1 MDDSP
6 RLAVIDDEPGI
17 RTLLEIEL
25 SEAGFDVRSAPDG
38 AAGYELVRAWNPDL
52 VLLDVVMPRIDG
64 LSLLP
69 LLRRQTQAPIVM
81 LSARGRSSDKIA
93 GFEGGADLYVSKP
106 FEIPELI
113 AMLQSALRRPSL
125 RDPDYLTF
133 ADLTVNLRERVA
145 DRGGAPVDL
154 TKREFDLLAT
164 LLREPRRVFTREELL
179 DLVWEERYVTPGV
192 VDTYMS
198 YLRAKVDAPFQ
209 EPIIHTV
216 RGVGF
221 TIRHRGV

>member
-1 MDDSP
+1 
-6 RLAVIDDEPGI
+6 
-17 RTLLEIEL
+17 
-25 SEAGFDVRSAPDG
+25 
-38 AAGYELVRAWNPDL
+38 
-52 VLLDVVMPRIDG
+52 LLDVVMPRIDG

-106 FEIPELI
+106 FEIPELV
-113 AMLQSALRRPSL
+113 ATLHTALRRPAL

-133 ADLTVNLRERVA
+133 ADLTVNLRERVV
-145 DRGGAPVDL
+145 DRGGSPVDL

-179 DLVWEERYVTPGV
+179 DLVWEERYVTSGV

-198 YLRAKVDAPFQ
+198 YLRAKVDAPFDA
-209 EPIIHTV
+209 PIIHTV

-221 TIRHRGV
+221 TIRHRGA

>member
-1 MDDSP
+1 MDEFP

-17 RTLLEIEL
+17 RALLEIEL
-25 SEAGFDVRSAPDG
+25 GHAGFEVRSAPDG
-38 AAGYELVRAWNPDL
+38 LSGFELVRDWSPDL

-81 LSARGRSSDKIA
+81 LSARGRAQDKIA

-106 FEIPELI
+106 FEIPELV
-113 AMLQSALRRPSL
+113 AMLHSALRRPAL
-125 RDPDYLTF
+125 RNPDFLTF
-133 ADLTVNLRERVA
+133 ADLTVNLRERTVERA
-145 DRGGAPVDL
+145 GSSVDL
-154 TKREFDLLAT
+154 TRREFDLLAT
-164 LLREPRRVFTREELL
+164 LLREPRRVFSREELL
-179 DLVWEERYVTPGV
+179 DIVWEERYVTTGV

-198 YLRAKVDAPFQ
+198 YLRAKVDTPFEAP
-209 EPIIHTV
+209 IVHTV

-221 TIRHRGV
+221 TIRHRGA

>member
-17 RTLLEIEL
+17 RTLLELEL
-25 SEAGFDVRSAPDG
+25 GHAGFDVRSAPDG
-38 AAGYELVRAWNPDL
+38 ASGFELVRDWHPDL

-64 LSLLP
+64 ISLLP

-81 LSARGRSSDKIA
+81 LSARGRAQDKIA
-93 GFEGGADLYVSKP
+93 GLEGGADLYVSKP

-113 AMLQSALRRPSL
+113 ALLQTALRRPSL
-125 RDPDYLTF
+125 RDPGFLTF
-133 ADLTVNLRERVA
+133 GDLTVNLH
-145 DRGGAPVDL
+145 DRAVTRAGSNVDL
-154 TKREFDLLAT
+154 TRREFDLLAT

-179 DLVWEERYVTPGV
+179 DIVWEERYVTTGV

-198 YLRAKVDAPFQ
+198 YLRSKVDTPFDY
-209 EPIIHTV
+209 PIVHTV

-221 TIRHRGV
+221 TIRHRGA

>member
-25 SEAGFDVRSAPDG
+25 GGAGFDVRSAPDG
-38 AAGYELVRAWNPDL
+38 ASGFDLVREWNPDL
-52 VLLDVVMPRIDG
+52 VLLDVVMPRVDG
-64 LSLLP
+64 LALLP

-113 AMLQSALRRPSL
+113 AMLQSALRRPAL

-133 ADLTVNLRERVA
+133 ADLTVNLRERTV
-145 DRGGAPVDL
+145 DRGGQDVDL

-179 DLVWEERYVTPGV
+179 DLVWEERYVTTGV

-198 YLRAKVDAPFQ
+198 YLRAKVDAPFDA
-209 EPIIHTV
+209 PIIHTV

>member
-25 SEAGFDVRSAPDG
+25 SEAGFEVRSAPDG
-38 AAGYELVRAWNPDL
+38 AAGFELVRTWNPDI

-106 FEIPELI
+106 FEIPELV
-113 AMLQSALRRPSL
+113 ATLHTALRRPAL

-133 ADLTVNLRERVA
+133 ADLTVNLRERVV
-145 DRGGAPVDL
+145 DRGGSPVDL

-179 DLVWEERYVTPGV
+179 DLVWEERYVTSGV

-198 YLRAKVDAPFQ
+198 YLRAKVDAPFDA
-209 EPIIHTV
+209 PIIHTV

-221 TIRHRGV
+221 TIRHRGA

>member
-38 AAGYELVRAWNPDL
+38 ASGFELVRAWNPDL
-52 VLLDVVMPRIDG
+52 VLLDVVMPRVDG

-113 AMLQSALRRPSL
+113 AMLQSALRRPAL

-133 ADLTVNLRERVA
+133 ADLTVNLRERVV
-145 DRGGAPVDL
+145 DRGGSHLDL

-179 DLVWEERYVTPGV
+179 DLVWEERYVTSGV

-198 YLRAKVDAPFQ
+198 YLRAKVDTPFD

>member
-1 MDDSP
+1 MHEP
-6 RLAVIDDEPGI
+6 VRLAVIDDEPGI

-25 SEAGFDVRSAPDG
+25 TDAGFEVRCAPDG
-38 AAGYELVRAWNPDL
+38 ASGFELVREWKPDL

-81 LSARGRSSDKIA
+81 LSARGRAQDKIA

-106 FEIPELI
+106 FEIPELV
-113 AMLQSALRRPSL
+113 ASLRTALRRPAL
-125 RDPDYLTF
+125 RDPDYLSF
-133 ADLTVNLRERVA
+133 ADLTVNLRERAVKRAGA
-145 DRGGAPVDL
+145 DVEL
-154 TKREFDLLAT
+154 TRREFDLLAT
-164 LLREPRRVFTREELL
+164 LLREPRRVFTRDELL
-179 DLVWEERYVTPGV
+179 DSVWEERYVTTGV

-198 YLRAKVDAPFQ
+198 YLRAKVDAPFDY
-209 EPIIHTV
+209 PIIHTV

-221 TIRHRGV
+221 TIRHRGT

>member
-1 MDDSP
+1 MEEMP

-25 SEAGFDVRSAPDG
+25 GEAGFEVRCAPDG
-38 AAGYELVRAWNPDL
+38 ASGFELVRDWNPDL

-64 LSLLP
+64 ISLLP

-81 LSARGRSSDKIA
+81 LSARGRAQDKIA

-106 FEIPELI
+106 FEIPELV
-113 AMLQSALRRPSL
+113 ALLRSALRRPSL
-125 RDPDYLTF
+125 RNPDYLTF
-133 ADLTVNLRERVA
+133 ADLTVNLRERVVERA
-145 DRGGAPVDL
+145 GSSVDL
-154 TKREFDLLAT
+154 TRREFELLTA

-179 DLVWEERYVTPGV
+179 DAVWEERYVTAGV

-198 YLRAKVDAPFQ
+198 YLRAKVDAPFDY
-209 EPIIHTV
+209 PIIHTV

-221 TIRHRGV
+221 TIRHRGA

>member
-25 SEAGFDVRSAPDG
+25 AGAGFDVRSAPDG
-38 AAGYELVRAWNPDL
+38 ASGFDLVREWNPDL
-52 VLLDVVMPRIDG
+52 VLLDVVMPRVDG

-113 AMLQSALRRPSL
+113 AMLQSAL
-125 RDPDYLTF
+125 
-133 ADLTVNLRERVA
+133 
-145 DRGGAPVDL
+145 
-154 TKREFDLLAT
+154 
-164 LLREPRRVFTREELL
+164 
-179 DLVWEERYVTPGV
+179 
-192 VDTYMS
+192 
-198 YLRAKVDAPFQ
+198 
-209 EPIIHTV
+209 
-216 RGVGF
+216 
-221 TIRHRGV
+221 